1 MEKLVKSIIWYYK
14 HGKQLLSWLI
24 FYLYEFR
31 TYRVWFTW
39 NFIMFLVLRTINFCM
54 NNNSFKQLKSSNY
67 LHVSNPRYITCNLFW
82 QFINHLINQ
91 LARHQFLKIACQLE
105 KKNMLGAYSL
115 VKVIESE
122 LQAYVS
128 ATKGRVVY
136 IIIFCLFGFC
146 SLSPSLPL
154 SDPSF
159 VFGTYI
165 YIYIY
170 DLNCHSQPLPQHG
183 LCGHAEIDRH

>member
-1 MEKLVKSIIWYYK
+1 M
-14 HGKQLLSWLI
+14 
-24 FYLYEFR
+24 
-31 TYRVWFTW
+31 
-39 NFIMFLVLRTINFCM
+39 
-54 NNNSFKQLKSSNY
+54 
-67 LHVSNPRYITCNLFW
+67 
-82 QFINHLINQ
+82 
-91 LARHQFLKIACQLE
+91 
-105 KKNMLGAYSL
+105 

-146 SLSPSLPL
+146 SLSLPL

-159 VFGTYI
+159 VLVL
-165 YIYIY
+165 IYIY
-170 DLNCHSQPLPQHG
+170 DLNCHSQPLFQHG

>member
-1 MEKLVKSIIWYYK
+1 M
-14 HGKQLLSWLI
+14 
-24 FYLYEFR
+24 
-31 TYRVWFTW
+31 
-39 NFIMFLVLRTINFCM
+39 
-54 NNNSFKQLKSSNY
+54 
-67 LHVSNPRYITCNLFW
+67 
-82 QFINHLINQ
+82 
-91 LARHQFLKIACQLE
+91 
-105 KKNMLGAYSL
+105 